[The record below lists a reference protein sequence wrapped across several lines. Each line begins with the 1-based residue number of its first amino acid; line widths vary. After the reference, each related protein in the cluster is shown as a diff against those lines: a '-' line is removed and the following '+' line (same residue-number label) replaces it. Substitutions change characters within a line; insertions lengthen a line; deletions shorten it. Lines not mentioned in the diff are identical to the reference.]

1 MKKNKMIFEWL
12 QDLTE
17 SQINSMTMSFTISDT
32 QSVVVSGTDVVNTLT
47 FEYSTFHVINVN
59 TATAF
64 VTLFN
69 FFKSKYVHEFDR
81 IAKDLYASFNVL
93 ENYDRYEETTVNTS
107 AENNSTSANQETTN
121 DSVSWNDT
129 AKVTSSGG
137 GSSSGNTVSHVHGN
151 IGTTKATD
159 MISDDIRLRLEY
171 NMIDVV
177 MNKFRDMYIY

>member
-1 MKKNKMIFEWL
+1 MIFEWL

-17 SQINSMTMSFTISDT
+17 TQINSLTMSFTVSDT
-32 QSVVVSGTDVVNTLT
+32 QSVIVSGFDVLNTLT
-47 FEYSTFHVINVN
+47 FEYSTFHVINAN

-64 VTLFN
+64 VKLFT
-69 FFKSKYVHEFDR
+69 FFKNKYVHEFDR
-81 IAKDLYASFNVL
+81 IAKDLFAEFNVL
-93 ENYDRYEETTVNTS
+93 ENYDRYEDTTVNTT
-107 AENNSTSANQETTN
+107 ADNNSTSVNQETTN
-121 DSVSWNDT
+121 DSTSWNDT
-129 AKVTSSGG
+129 AKVTANGS

-159 MISDDIRLRLEY
+159 MISDDIRLRLEF